1 MEKTVT
7 VKWPFEQDENG
18 GFDSFSE
25 RDFVE
30 AVKFSIKN
38 ILLTNPGEK
47 ISDPQ
52 FGIGLRRYLFSLS
65 TEDFSS
71 LQGEIT
77 FQIRKYLPYLTRF
90 KVSLDLTQVDYNRFA
105 VRVSF
110 EIIPKEIK
118 DFLDVVVSV

>member
-77 FQIRKYLPYLTRF
+77 FQIRKYLPYLQ
-90 KVSLDLTQVDYNRFA
+90 S
-105 VRVSF
+105 
-110 EIIPKEIK
+110 KE
-118 DFLDVVVSV
+118 LL

>member
-90 KVSLDLTQVDYNRFA
+90 NVSIDLTQVDYNKLA

-110 EIIPKEIK
+110 EIVPKEIK

>member
-90 KVSLDLTQVDYNRFA
+90 NVSIDLTQVDYNKLA

>member
-7 VKWPFEQDENG
+7 VKWPFKQDNNG
-18 GFDSFSE
+18 GFDSISE
-25 RDFVE
+25 GDFVD

-38 ILLTNPGEK
+38 VLLTNPGEK
-47 ISDPQ
+47 ISDPL
-52 FGIGLRRYLFSLS
+52 FGVGLNRYLFSLS

-71 LQGEIT
+71 LKGEIT
-77 FQIRKYLPYLTRF
+77 FQIRKYLPYLTKF
-90 KVSLDLTQVDYNRFA
+90 NVALDLTQVDYNKFA

-110 EIIPKEIK
+110 EVGPKEIK

>member
-7 VKWPFEQDENG
+7 VKWPFKQDENG
-18 GFDSFSE
+18 GFDSIPE
-25 RDFVE
+25 RDFVD
-30 AVKFSIKN
+30 AIKFSIKN

-65 TEDFSS
+65 TEDLSS

-77 FQIRKYLPYLTRF
+77 FQIRKYLPYLTKF
-90 KVSLDLTQVDYNRFA
+90 NVSLDLTQVDYNRFA

-110 EIIPKEIK
+110 EVGPKEIK

>member
-7 VKWPFEQDENG
+7 VRWPFKQDDNG
-18 GFDSFSE
+18 GFDSISE
-25 RDFVE
+25 AEFVD

-38 ILLTNPGEK
+38 VLLTNPGEK
-47 ISDPQ
+47 ISDPL
-52 FGIGLRRYLFSLS
+52 FGIGLRKYLFSLS

-71 LQGEIT
+71 LKGDIRR
-77 FQIRKYLPYLTRF
+77 QIIKYIAYLT
-90 KVSLDLTQVDYNRFA
+90 KINVSLDLTQIDYNRFA

-110 EIIPKEIK
+110 EVGPKEIK